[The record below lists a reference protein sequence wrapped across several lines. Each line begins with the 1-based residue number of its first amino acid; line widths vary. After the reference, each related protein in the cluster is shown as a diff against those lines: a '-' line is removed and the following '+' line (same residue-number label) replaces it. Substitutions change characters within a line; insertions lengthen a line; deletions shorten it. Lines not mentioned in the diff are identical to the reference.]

1 MNEALTQL
9 DMLDPRQA
17 KIVELRFF
25 GGLELE
31 EIAKELDVSV
41 RTVKR
46 DWHKARAFLY
56 DALPQRCPLIARFSD
71 LCQMPIFLTPGL
83 WRRIGAVLDRLSDS
97 NLDLQPRAV
106 DEACQTEGIDTLTLQ
121 IGSSCSAIPDA
132 EKTRV
137 YEASIGQIANRKDL
151 GDVVTLTGAHFL
163 TGPICTLA
171 SGRFASIGCS
181 QFFASEDLDWVGFFL
196 QNNNDPSARRAYR
209 RTDVVRRLA
218 RDHRPCRGCVQQRVV
233 DRRKRHG

>member
-1 MNEALTQL
+1 
-9 DMLDPRQA
+9 
-17 KIVELRFF
+17 
-25 GGLELE
+25 
-31 EIAKELDVSV
+31 
-41 RTVKR
+41 
-46 DWHKARAFLY
+46 
-56 DALPQRCPLIARFSD
+56 
-71 LCQMPIFLTPGL
+71 MPIFLTPGL

-218 RDHRPCRGCVQQRVV
+218 RDHRPCTRVRSTTRRRSTQAAWLTFGCARPRQINPCPEYRVCPSTDLHLRL
-233 DRRKRHG
+233 DRK